1 MSTYSTVK
9 NKRRIV
15 IKVGT
20 STLTHASG
28 QLNIRVVEELV
39 KVISDIKNS
48 GYEIVLVTSGAI
60 GLGAASHSTRVQSRH
75 APL

>member
-1 MSTYSTVK
+1 MNTSGI
-9 NKRRIV
+9 KRVV

-28 QLNIRVVEELV
+28 QLNIRLVEELV

-48 GYEIVLVTSGAI
+48 GYEIALVSSGAI
-60 GLGAASHSTRVQSRH
+60 GLGAAK
-75 APL
+75 ACA